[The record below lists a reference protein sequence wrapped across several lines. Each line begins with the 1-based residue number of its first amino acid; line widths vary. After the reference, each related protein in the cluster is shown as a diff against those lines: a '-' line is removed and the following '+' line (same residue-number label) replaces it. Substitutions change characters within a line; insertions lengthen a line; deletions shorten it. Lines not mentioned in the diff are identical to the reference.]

1 MFNIPSATENRS
13 SVHYRFFKAICHKG
27 NHFLCDFSDET
38 MPENKVKY
46 LVDIEI
52 PGHEHLHVEMYQ
64 AEDNKWHTAM
74 PLQQYSGLEEVL
86 DDAIYSY
93 TVLN

>member
-1 MFNIPSATENRS
+1 MFSIPSANENRS
-13 SVHYRFFKAICHKG
+13 LVHYRFFKAICHNG

-52 PGHEHLHVEMYQ
+52 PGHESLHVEMYQ
-64 AEDNKWHTAM
+64 ADDNKWHTM
-74 PLQQYSGLEEVL
+74 RPTPYNGLEQVL

-93 TVLN
+93 TVMN